1 MSQIQADTISLTLE
15 KPACRSA
22 PGGELRSLHLG
33 SGLFLLEIKARCLC
47 EQQSVL
53 ETWLRNFVTRVEK
66 QPEKACAVKVNV
78 PLVGDAWWDWERR
91 NAEHICMCALS
102 AIQDGG
108 NLVMADS

>member
-1 MSQIQADTISLTLE
+1 M
-15 KPACRSA
+15 
-22 PGGELRSLHLG
+22 
-33 SGLFLLEIKARCLC
+33 EI
-47 EQQSVL
+47 
-53 ETWLRNFVTRVEK
+53 WLRNFVTRVEK

-108 NLVMADS
+108 NLVMADSKWGKKKLLNWLFFPLEPTFQFPVRYTWLGAMLDCLCRINRDSVKLSPR